1 MSNETQNRA
10 ESRRSYRLGK
20 RAKSR
25 EETRK
30 RIVEAAIDLHGSVGP
45 ARTTVAQIAERAGV
59 QRHTYYAH
67 FPDEWDLFLAC
78 SGTALARDPLPDPEA
93 LRSLSAGSERV
104 LAGLTRFYEWFA
116 RNDALAGCV
125 LRDADHHELT
135 QRITALRMTPS
146 FEAAA
151 AIMGEN
157 LGARA
162 VVLLAVALDFPCWR
176 TLARSFAPAD
186 AAVLMRDAIIGL
198 DEQATEPAK
207 PSRIT

>member
-1 MSNETQNRA
+1 MSNESPKGP
-10 ESRRSYRLGK
+10 ESRRPYRLGK
-20 RAKSR
+20 RAQSR

-67 FPDEWDLFLAC
+67 FPTEWDLFLAC
-78 SGTALARDPLPDPEA
+78 SGTALTRDPLPDPQA
-93 LRSLSAGSERV
+93 LRAVPAGGERV
-104 LAGLTRFYEWFA
+104 LVGLTRFYEWFA
-116 RNDALAGCV
+116 RNEQLAGCV

-151 AIMGEN
+151 AIMSET
-157 LGARA
+157 LGPRA
-162 VVLLAVALDFPCWR
+162 CALLAVALAFPTWR
-176 TLARSFAPAD
+176 TLGQMLGPAE
-186 AAVLMRDAIIGL
+186 AAALMRDAITGV
-198 DEQATEPAK
+198 DSDDAEPAAR
-207 PSRIT
+207 SRIT